1 MAGSIGGDAVAGF
14 SFADDGSG
22 SGGWAGEARISRRGK
37 RVLRHQRA
45 VDEGRVWASRRDD
58 MEARGNA
65 PRLHVHRAMVLA
77 IAATTGGQLRIVGT
91 GGERGRDQRKAEE
104 KQQQDAERTSHE
116 VIVLETSEKPE
127 PLAV

>member
-1 MAGSIGGDAVAGF
+1 
-14 SFADDGSG
+14 
-22 SGGWAGEARISRRGK
+22 
-37 RVLRHQRA
+37 
-45 VDEGRVWASRRDD
+45 
-58 MEARGNA
+58 
-65 PRLHVHRAMVLA
+65 MVLA

-91 GGERGRDQRKAEE
+91 GGEHGRDQRKAEE